1 MNFAYTI
8 LYVSDVSRT
17 VSFYEK
23 AFGLKKRFIHESGDY
38 AELETGATTLSF
50 TSNELAQSNLP
61 AGFRENDLSHPPA
74 GIEIAFTTDDVPV
87 AFTRALKA
95 GATEVAKPQM
105 KPWGQQVAYARD
117 LDGVLV
123 EIASPL

>member
-1 MNFAYTI
+1 VNFTYTI

-38 AELETGATTLSF
+38 AEMETGATTLSF

-74 GIEIAFTTDDVPV
+74 GIEIVPE
-87 AFTRALKA
+87 LKSLLRQ
-95 GATEVAKPQM
+95 TMYLSRLRV
-105 KPWGQQVAYARD
+105 R
-117 LDGVLV
+117 
-123 EIASPL
+123 